1 MQLFVL
7 CDQAY
12 GVYPQSLINA
22 SIAETET
29 VNVSATTAAEC
40 QSLVRR
46 NHPEANAAEY
56 SNTGGVW
63 CKAVFN
69 ATGVIY
75 DPEVQTCIFSEI
87 PEDIERQAL
96 EGSGSS
102 MAAVVMA
109 ADPLA
114 FLRIMH

>member
-56 SNTGGVW
+56 STGGVW

-75 DPEVQTCIFSEI
+75 DPEVQTCIFS
-87 PEDIERQAL
+87 DERQAL
-96 EGSGSS
+96 EGG
-102 MAAVVMA
+102 MAAVVIA

-114 FLRIMH
+114 FLRIMK

>member
-1 MQLFVL
+1 V
-7 CDQAY
+7 
-12 GVYPQSLINA
+12 INA
-22 SIAETET
+22 SIAPTET

-75 DPEVQTCIFSEI
+75 DPQVQTCIFSEI
-87 PEDIERQAL
+87 PEDIQRKAL
-96 EGSGSS
+96 EGG
-102 MAAVVMA
+102 MDAAAVVMA

>member
-1 MQLFVL
+1 VH
-7 CDQAY
+7 
-12 GVYPQSLINA
+12 
-22 SIAETET
+22 
-29 VNVSATTAAEC
+29 
-40 QSLVRR
+40 R
-46 NHPEANAAEY
+46 NHQEANAAEY

-63 CKAVFN
+63 CKAIFN

-96 EGSGSS
+96 EGG
-102 MAAVVMA
+102 MDAAAVVMA

>member
-1 MQLFVL
+1 M
-7 CDQAY
+7 
-12 GVYPQSLINA
+12 NA
-22 SIAETET
+22 SIALTET

-46 NHPEANAAEY
+46 NYPEANAAEY
-56 SNTGGVW
+56 SNIGGVW

-75 DPEVQTCIFSEI
+75 DPEVQTCIFSE
-87 PEDIERQAL
+87 DIERQAL
-96 EGSGSS
+96 EGG
-102 MAAVVMA
+102 AAAVMA

-114 FLRIMH
+114 FLRIMK

>member
-1 MQLFVL
+1 MVFWAQNQQRTHHKV
-7 CDQAY
+7 
-12 GVYPQSLINA
+12 G
-22 SIAETET
+22 IA
-29 VNVSATTAAEC
+29 
-40 QSLVRR
+40 R
-46 NHPEANAAEY
+46 PP
-56 SNTGGVW
+56 
-63 CKAVFN
+63 KAIH
-69 ATGVIY
+69 TVIY